1 MRKSTKVKEIPK
13 FKSEDEEHEFWATHD
28 ATDFFDFTKAILNPA
43 MPNLKPSTET
53 ISIRLPKGM
62 LDRIKMMANQKD
74 MPYQSLMKHMLAE
87 KVAEATP
94 PYSAAAAKSVTKPK
108 AKSAKK

>member
-1 MRKSTKVKEIPK
+1 MKKKLKTLPRFE
-13 FKSEDEEHEFWATHD
+13 SEDAEREFWDTHD
-28 ATDFFDFTKAILNPA
+28 MTDYFDLSKAIRNPL
-43 MPNLKPSTET
+43 MPKLKPSTET

-62 LDRIKMMANQKD
+62 LDRIKMMANAKD

-94 PYSAAAAKSVTKPK
+94 PYNPK
-108 AKSAKK
+108 G